1 MWHCVRGEKPSEL
14 RAPDE
19 SDLGDAPL
27 CAPGTTSVGLLRG
40 FGSQGEAEKP
50 PLCRACL
57 GGRAGAGEEVGSVY
71 LGRIIASAEAGEGR
85 REGRWVSEVL
95 GIGD

>member
-1 MWHCVRGEKPSEL
+1 MSAENSPLSSE
-14 RAPDE
+14 RQTRVT
-19 SDLGDAPL
+19 LGTRPFALQGD
-27 CAPGTTSVGLLRG
+27 LRG
-40 FGSQGEAEKP
+40 FAPWVCSDRREK
-50 PLCRACL
+50 LRSLRSA
-57 GGRAGAGEEVGSVY
+57 GRAWGVGGGAGEEVGSVY